1 MVAVGLGL
9 LAVVVLVG
17 GALAWITTRDD
28 SVPTREAAEIAA
40 AWERY
45 EEEGLSSLV
54 SAAGAEHLVA
64 FKSSANVTRSE
75 VRVRRVRHSG
85 DEAIAT
91 FDATHVIAG
100 LGPWRAS
107 SRLRLEK
114 ADGGW
119 RAVWAPTAV
128 YDELA
133 AGDTFEVDRTWP
145 ERGRILGEG
154 DRPLTTI
161 GDVVSVGVQPSRM
174 TDAAAVSSAL
184 QQHVGVDPTRVDA
197 AVNAPGVQPDHFV
210 PIISLREEPYQ
221 QVRPALLPVPGV
233 VFRRVPARITPAEG
247 FAQHVIGRT
256 GGVTAE
262 QLEDLGDGYVATDTV
277 GRSGLEAA
285 FESTLAGRPSGELR
299 LVRASGERV
308 VLQRFEGAPAG
319 DVRTTLREDVQRA
332 ADDALAGVA
341 VPAAVVA
348 VDAGTGAVVASSSR
362 PLDEPLNRALSG
374 EYPPGSTFKIVT
386 AEALLASGAPDR
398 IPCPQETTVDG
409 KRFKNFDGEALGDT
423 TLRLA
428 FAHSCNT
435 VFAPAAAALGADAL
449 KDAAARFGFGVEYQV
464 VSRRGIGGEFPD
476 PRDDAETAAAGIGQ
490 GRVLATPLHMASVV
504 AAAATG
510 TWRRAPYL
518 IRDAEEARP
527 TATLSPSAVAPLQ
540 DFMNAVVREG
550 TARAAAATVPGLI
563 GKTGT
568 AEFGTESPP
577 PTHAWFVGHRNGIAF
592 AVLLEGGG
600 VGGRDAAPIAARF
613 SSALP

>member
-1 MVAVGLGL
+1 MGLGL
-9 LAVVVLVG
+9 LAVGVLVAG
-17 GALAWITTRDD
+17 TLAWMRARDD
-28 SVPTREAAEIAA
+28 SMPTREAADIAA
-40 AWERY
+40 AWEGY
-45 EEEGLSSLV
+45 DEERLAPLV
-54 SAAGAEHLVA
+54 TSAGAEQLVA
-64 FKSSANVTRSE
+64 FKSSARVTRSE
-75 VRVRRVRHSG
+75 VRVREVRRSG
-85 DEAIAT
+85 DGAIAT
-91 FDATHVIAG
+91 FDATHMIAG

-107 SRLRLEK
+107 SAMRFEK
-114 ADGGW
+114 AEGRW

-128 YDELA
+128 FGELA
-133 AGDTFEVDRTWP
+133 VGDTFEVDRTWP

-154 DRPLTTI
+154 EAPLTTI
-161 GDVVSVGVQPSRM
+161 GEVVSVGVQPSRM
-174 TDAAAVSSAL
+174 TDVAAVTSAL
-184 QQHVGVDPTRVDA
+184 QQHVGVDPARVDA

-210 PIISLREEPYQ
+210 PIISLREERYQ

-233 VFRRVPARITPAEG
+233 VFRRVPARITPTEG
-247 FAQHVIGRT
+247 FAQHVIGRI

-285 FESTLAGRPSGELR
+285 FETTLAGRPSGELR
-299 LVRASGERV
+299 LVKASGERV
-308 VLQRFEGAPAG
+308 VLQRFEGAPAA

-332 ADDALAGVA
+332 ADAALAGVA
-341 VPAAVVA
+341 VPAALVA
-348 VDAGTGAVVASSSR
+348 VDAGTGAVLASSSR
-362 PLDEPLNRALSG
+362 PLEEPLNRALG
-374 EYPPGSTFKIVT
+374 GKYPPGSTFKIVT
-386 AEALLASGAPDR
+386 AEALLASGDPDR
-398 IPCPQETTVDG
+398 VTCPQETTVDG
-409 KRFKNFDGEALGDT
+409 KRFKNFEGEALGET

-449 KDAAARFGFGVEYQV
+449 KDAAGRFGFGVEYQV

-510 TWRRAPYL
+510 TWRAPYL
-518 IRDAEEARP
+518 VHDGEETRP
-527 TATLSPSAVAPLQ
+527 TAALSPSAVAPLG

-550 TARAAAATVPGLI
+550 TARAAGATVPGLI

-568 AEFGTESPP
+568 AEFGTELPP
-577 PTHAWFVGHRNGIAF
+577 RTHAWFVGHRNGIGF

-600 VGGRDAAPIAARF
+600 VGGRDAVPIAARF
-613 SSALP
+613 ASALP